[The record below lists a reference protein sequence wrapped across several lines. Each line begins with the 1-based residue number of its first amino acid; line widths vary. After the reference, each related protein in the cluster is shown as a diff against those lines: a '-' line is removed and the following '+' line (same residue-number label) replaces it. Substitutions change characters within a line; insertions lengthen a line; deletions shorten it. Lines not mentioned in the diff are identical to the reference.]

1 VPRLS
6 TAIRRQHDAGF
17 EVGLTLHLVVDR
29 TEVDVR
35 KAEQLLEA
43 VDDEIGLLEVVDAV
57 ARAHHPFE
65 LKVEPVRRRV
75 VEREDGLGRRRRDA
89 GAVDPQAVLLLDQA
103 ELDRVPVHPRQ
114 LVEHAELLRAQAAD
128 AVGLD
133 VVGDGRVHQ
142 QRHVPEDVVEDVRL
156 LEVVELVRLADEV
169 AGREAPVREVL
180 EEHFV
185 GHQPRHGD
193 DLPSG
198 ALHQDVGE
206 AAEVRDPVR
215 GRSAGCPCR
224 RRSRRRHGRAAAGSV
239 ARTASSRP
247 RARPRCTG
255 PSPGRWSSRVG
266 RAPARG
272 RWHGRAWPSR

>member
-1 VPRLS
+1 M
-6 TAIRRQHDAGF
+6 RRPS
-17 EVGLTLHLVVDR
+17 R
-29 TEVDVR
+29 
-35 KAEQLLEA
+35 
-43 VDDEIGLLEVVDAV
+43 
-57 ARAHHPFE
+57 
-65 LKVEPVRRRV
+65 
-75 VEREDGLGRRRRDA
+75 
-89 GAVDPQAVLLLDQA
+89 LLDQA

-142 QRHVPEDVVEDVRL
+142 QRHVAEHVVEDVRL

-180 EEHFV
+180 EEHVV
-185 GHQPRHGD
+185 GHQARHGD
-193 DLPSG
+193 DLPAG

-206 AAEVRDPVR
+206 AAEVRDLVR
-215 GRSAGCPCR
+215 ADRQVAHAV

-247 RARPRCTG
+247 RARPRCSCVPALVDGPVGSVGHRRVVGGMAVLGRLVELSQHQVFLSRRVVRHAGDLRAGEIDLHAPVRSLSSTG
-255 PSPGRWSSRVG
+255 RRRRGWS
-266 RAPARG
+266 A
-272 RWHGRAWPSR
+272 